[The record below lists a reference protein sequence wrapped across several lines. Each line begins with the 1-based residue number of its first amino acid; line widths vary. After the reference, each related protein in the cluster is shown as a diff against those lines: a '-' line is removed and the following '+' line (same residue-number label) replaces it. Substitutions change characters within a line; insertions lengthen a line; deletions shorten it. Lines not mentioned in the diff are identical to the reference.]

1 MGGDRVAVEGH
12 AGWDDHAREADEVDP
27 QRIADVG
34 AERHRLVPS
43 LFARVPGG
51 DARAAGDERL
61 DGREA
66 RARQSQHRIAARSEE
81 HTSELQSLMRISYA
95 VFCLKQKTQKETKC
109 TYTIK
114 QHKDIQ
120 RHAKKRTE

>member
-34 AERHRLVPS
+34 AERHRLVPR

-66 RARQSQHRIAARSEE
+66 RARQSKQRIAATGKGAADAHRSLSVARPASARSIE
-81 HTSELQSLMRISYA
+81 TMP
-95 VFCLKQKTQKETKC
+95 KQLNKVDSGQPN
-109 TYTIK
+109 
-114 QHKDIQ
+114 
-120 RHAKKRTE
+120 